1 MKVIELRDMKVT
13 ELTHSQFIV
22 YMEQVRVGKSHEEA
36 IKYCLKNELNV
47 GEYLCKILKKD

>member
-1 MKVIELRDMKVT
+1 MKVR
-13 ELTHSQFIV
+13 ELTHSQFMV
-22 YMEQVRVGKSHEEA
+22 YMEQVRAGKSHEEA